1 MLFHH
6 NRKNMFFKY
15 LSFYKITSFVKKK
28 KTFFLRLFMMI
39 KFFKSFILYYFLEP
53 GGGKHGEEA

>member
-1 MLFHH
+1 
-6 NRKNMFFKY
+6 MFFKY